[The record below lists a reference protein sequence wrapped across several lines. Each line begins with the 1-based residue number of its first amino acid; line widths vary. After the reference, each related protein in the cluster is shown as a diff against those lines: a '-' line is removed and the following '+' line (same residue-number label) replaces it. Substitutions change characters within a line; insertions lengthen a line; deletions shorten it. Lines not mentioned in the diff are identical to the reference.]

1 MDKSKLRLFH
11 TTREV
16 EMHFDSFL
24 DTVSQGGLAFRSAI
38 GVYLDSAAND
48 DLAAKLKQLNELEH
62 KGDDLRRQVEQEL
75 YTMALIPDFRGDVL
89 SLLSAPNNHSKHC
102 MQWKPCL
109 FSAADRCRIG
119 VLLQPVAAP

>member
-62 KGDDLRRQVEQEL
+62 KGDELRRQVEQEL

-89 SLLSAPNNHSKHC
+89 SSNGHDNRDTPDHESHDRFPSSPTLLPRGEK
-102 MQWKPCL
+102 
-109 FSAADRCRIG
+109 G
-119 VLLQPVAAP
+119 VS